1 MSTTD
6 ELRPGN
12 AARTEGTVLTPT
24 AARLVAV
31 LRIATGLVFL
41 WAFLDKTFGWGY
53 ATSSE
58 QAWISGGSPTR
69 GFLSGVDVGPFA
81 ATLRSWAGDAWADW
95 LFMAGLLGIG
105 VAVTVGVGLRLS
117 AVAGTVMLLLMWAA
131 EWPLDRVTEAGEA
144 TRSANPVI
152 DYHLLYA
159 LVLIV
164 LAAVYAGHTWG
175 FGRRWSEL
183 AGHNRWL
190 L

>member
-1 MSTTD
+1 MSIKD
-6 ELRPGN
+6 ELKAVDAGR
-12 AARTEGTVLTPT
+12 ALGTALTPT

-53 ATSSE
+53 ATPSE
-58 QAWISGGSPTR
+58 QAWINGGSPTR

-81 ATLRSWAGDAWADW
+81 ATLRSWAGAAWADW

-117 AVAGTVMLLLMWAA
+117 AIAGTAMMLLMWAA
-131 EWPLDRVTEAGEA
+131 EWPLDRFTEAGEA
-144 TRSANPVI
+144 TRSSNPII

-164 LAAVYAGHTWG
+164 LAALYAGHTWG
-175 FGRRWSEL
+175 FGRRWAEL
-183 AGHNRWL
+183 VQHNPWL